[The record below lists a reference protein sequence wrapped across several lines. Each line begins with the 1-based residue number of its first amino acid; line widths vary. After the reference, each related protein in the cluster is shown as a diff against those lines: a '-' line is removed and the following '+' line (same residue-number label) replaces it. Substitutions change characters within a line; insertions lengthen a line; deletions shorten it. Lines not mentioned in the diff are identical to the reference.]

1 MPVSTAFA
9 IPSAAARLN
18 ISRVAENSLLSI
30 PLVPF
35 LPYFLLYIFLSAAAT
50 TSSDIE
56 MPLATSLSER
66 AGVYSSSSV
75 FHSAE
80 SMPRFP
86 GRDRKNRANQPD
98 F

>member
-9 IPSAAARLN
+9 IPSAAALLN

-30 PLVPF
+30 PSVPF
-35 LPYFLLYIFLSAAAT
+35 LPYFLLYIFLRAAAT

-56 MPLATSLSER
+56 MPLATSFER
-66 AGVYSSSSV
+66 AGVYRSSSV
-75 FHSAE
+75 FHSSE